1 MAIEAFPDLTGYAP
15 KSEAWHAYDTATY
28 CGCDDCHCPVGTGAT
43 ADEAIADLLEQLE
56 GRRATAVGWRRGCW

>member
-15 KSEAWHAYDTATY
+15 KSEAWHAYDTSTY
-28 CGCDDCHCPVGTGAT
+28 CGCDDCHPLIGTGAT

-56 GRRATAVGWRRGCW
+56 DAA